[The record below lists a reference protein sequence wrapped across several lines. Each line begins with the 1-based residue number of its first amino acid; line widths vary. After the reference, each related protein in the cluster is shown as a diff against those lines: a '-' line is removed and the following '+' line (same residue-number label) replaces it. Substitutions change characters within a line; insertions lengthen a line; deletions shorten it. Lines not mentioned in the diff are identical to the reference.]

1 MVIRK
6 HPNISNLHK
15 IRSKYFIAPLA
26 LLPYMYLAS
35 SRKTLNLPQ
44 HLIFCPKSYHFPLQL
59 IHVNHITI
67 TSQRW
72 NFLLRTEK
80 FSYINTKNFGKILN
94 RANLHI
100 STIKK
105 VIQCSSANLHP

>member
-1 MVIRK
+1 
-6 HPNISNLHK
+6 
-15 IRSKYFIAPLA
+15 
-26 LLPYMYLAS
+26 MYLTS
-35 SRKTLNLPQ
+35 SRKPLNLPQ
-44 HLIFCPKSYHFPLQL
+44 HLIFSPKSYHFPLQL

-72 NFLLRTEK
+72 SFLLRTEK